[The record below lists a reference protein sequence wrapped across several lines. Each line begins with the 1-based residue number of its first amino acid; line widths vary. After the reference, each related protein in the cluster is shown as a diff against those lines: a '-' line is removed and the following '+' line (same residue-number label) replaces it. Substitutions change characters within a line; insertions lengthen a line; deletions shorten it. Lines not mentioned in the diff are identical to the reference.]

1 METQKDLTS
10 EQQTALSAYIEQ
22 FGKTWKTRLL
32 ADFPPT
38 MTLAELKYLARS
50 YKTLAL
56 DKLKKKGPRVTAGP
70 VFQRIN
76 CACLRPGSIPSHI
89 PDHRTITQSHPA

>member
-32 ADFPPT
+32 ADWMNSGSTFYGEYAYLQQLRNQRGPRWLAAYPELLDESIQFPPT
-38 MTLAELKYLARS
+38 MTLAELKYR
-50 YKTLAL
+50 L
-56 DKLKKKGPRVTAGP
+56 DPAKR
-70 VFQRIN
+70 
-76 CACLRPGSIPSHI
+76 LRWIS
-89 PDHRTITQSHPA
+89 